1 MTVLPPHLRTIAGLF
16 LSIGIFSGLIYL
28 THPLELLPGL
38 GEQGHYLAEAVVSIA
53 IASAM
58 TFSVYFVG
66 SATRMRREIARRKQA
81 QDEALELAQ
90 HDALTGLPNRRKF
103 QTVFPEL
110 TGNLPPGVSRA
121 VMMLDVDGFKPIND
135 VYGHAFGDTLLRS
148 FASRIQDTVGPQG
161 FVARLGGDEFAIVS
175 PEFTDR
181 SEIASLARRLL
192 SKTQESFDVGP
203 RKVTI
208 GTGIGISIFPDD
220 GYSASELLRRADIA
234 LYRAKTSG
242 RSAYRFFEVD
252 MDASILH
259 RTLLE
264 QRLRRAIDQKDVQ
277 VHYQPILDLDT
288 QMIIGFEALARWSD
302 RDFGEVAPTQFI
314 TIAEDSGMISDLT
327 DHLLREAC
335 RTAATWPVDLFLSFN
350 ISQVQLQD
358 HNLPLKVVSALSEAG
373 LSPDRLVLEVT
384 ETAIVRNP
392 NSAHMILDQLAA
404 ARIKIALDDFGT
416 GHSSLSYLRD
426 FPIHTVKIDKS
437 FTSKMTQNKECE
449 AIVKAV
455 LILSEGLGLNT
466 VAEGIEQPEILEHLH
481 KSGCHQGQ
489 GFLFGAAKPA
499 DKIAEILER
508 ARFASDRDAA
518 GEEGPLGGALDTG
531 ALLPGMAALQDDP
544 PDEVKQQVS

>member
-1 MTVLPPHLRTIAGLF
+1 LRTFAGLSI
-16 LSIGIFSGLIYL
+16 LIGIASGLIYL
-28 THPLELLPGL
+28 VHPLELFPGL
-38 GEQGHYLAEAVVSIA
+38 GEPGHHAAEVVVSIA
-53 IASAM
+53 MSSALIL
-58 TFSVYFVG
+58 SIYFIG
-66 SATRMRREIARRKQA
+66 SLARMRREIARRKHA
-81 QDEALELAQ
+81 YNEALELAQ

-103 QTVFPEL
+103 QNVFPEL
-110 TGNLPPGVSRA
+110 TGNLQPGVRRA

-135 VYGHAFGDTLLRS
+135 VYGHAFGDKLLRS
-148 FASRIQDTVGPQG
+148 FAGRIQDTIGPNG
-161 FVARLGGDEFAIVS
+161 FVARLGGDEFAIVT

-181 SEIASLARRLL
+181 ADIASLARRLL
-192 SKTQESFDVGP
+192 SKTQESFDMGP
-203 RKVTI
+203 RKVSI

-252 MDASILH
+252 MDAAILH

-264 QRLRRAIDQKDVQ
+264 QRLRRAIDQKDIQ
-277 VHYQPILDLDT
+277 VHYQPILDLDKQT
-288 QMIIGFEALARWSD
+288 IIGFEALARWTD
-302 RDFGEVAPTQFI
+302 RDFGQVAPTEFI

-327 DHLLREAC
+327 DYLLREAC
-335 RTAATWPVDLFLSFN
+335 RTAVTWPKDLFLSFN
-350 ISQVQLQD
+350 ISQVQLHD
-358 HNLPLKVVSALSEAG
+358 HNLPLKIVSALSEAG
-373 LSPDRLVLEVT
+373 LLPDRLVIEVT

-392 NSAHMILDQLAA
+392 NSAHMILDQLAS

-437 FTSKMTQNKECE
+437 FTSKMTQNKECA

-499 DKIAEILER
+499 DEIAEILER
-508 ARFASDRDAA
+508 AQITGEREA
-518 GEEGPLGGALDTG
+518 GEEPVAIDGALDAG
-531 ALLPGMAALQDDP
+531 LFLPDFAALQEDHS
-544 PDEVKQQVS
+544 DEIKQQVS